1 MLIDLTQKKRT
12 QTNMRA
18 RASMLRVLRFL
29 RRQPR
34 MEDIRLGVV
43 SAEVGVRETWRV
55 VGDYIITCEDYV
67 SGRVFDD
74 SVCYAYYPVDLHSVE
89 SGVTPKQ
96 LEEGV
101 VPTVP
106 FRALCAEGVSNLLV
120 AGRCVSA
127 DRSAASGLRVQGACM
142 AMGQVTGQAAAMAA
156 KIKCDVRKIDI
167 EKLRS
172 ALSDSGAIVP

>member
-1 MLIDLTQKKRT
+1 
-12 QTNMRA
+12 
-18 RASMLRVLRFL
+18 MLRVLRFL
-29 RRQPR
+29 RRQPG

-55 VGDYIITCEDYV
+55 VGDYIITYEDYV

-89 SGVTPKQ
+89 SGVTPKP

-106 FRALCAEGVSNLLV
+106 FRALCAEGGSNLLV

-127 DRSAASGLRVQGACM
+127 DRLAASGLRVQGVCM
-142 AMGQVTGQAAAMAA
+142 AMGQVAGQAAAMAA

-167 EKLRS
+167 QKLRS